1 MVLDLGRRLVVA
13 VVVAVVYLE
22 EDNLADAPPP
32 PPPAAALGVFSASPA
47 DEPDDLA
54 LPSGEALSAELPGI
68 GELARLGTAS
78 ALVGTDDTVPSA
90 AASDMVVLCAGFG
103 KYLASCYA
111 AGFVN
116 AKQDTKTQKLEK

>member
-13 VVVAVVYLE
+13 VVYLE
-22 EDNLADAPPP
+22 EDLADAPPP
-32 PPPAAALGVFSASPA
+32 PPPPAALGVFSAAP
-47 DEPDDLA
+47 DEPQDDLA

-90 AASDMVVLCAGFG
+90 AASDMVVGCEVSGCGLWHV
-103 KYLASCYA
+103 LVLVSVMP
-111 AGFVN
+111 GFVN
-116 AKQDTKTQKLEK
+116 AKKDTKTQKLEK